1 MRHPEAFHGAGV
13 RRGFFE
19 GWYVKLVT
27 ADRAQRWAVIP
38 GVFRG
43 LAGDDGERDEA
54 FVQVLDGLTGRSWY
68 HRFPV
73 EEFRASD
80 RGFDVEVGGNR
91 FTPMGVTLDLPQLRG
106 RVDYTTPLTPWPVT
120 LREPGIMG
128 WYGMVPF
135 MECFHGI
142 VSFGHGLVRLA
153 RGRRRRHL
161 VRRRARLHREGLG
174 QGVPRRLRLDGEQ
187 PHRCSPS
194 RRGEADASLIASV
207 AIIPW
212 LTGSFRG
219 SIIGFRHSGRLHKWT
234 TYNRSRETRLAIDD
248 THVRWS
254 VTGPDGVLDLDAERV
269 RGGLLHAPLRT
280 AMHQRVEETL
290 DARISFRH
298 RDTEGRILLEG
309 VAECAGLE
317 VFGDTERL
325 LDAEVL
331 TPAAPRRRRRSRAG
345 SPRDHEIRVI
355 PCGLGDPARERQG
368 WMQAGATPGRRIA
381 AARGAGAPR

>member
-1 MRHPEAFHGAGV
+1 MRHPEAFHGTGV

-19 GWYVKLVT
+19 GWYIKLVT

-68 HRFPV
+68 HRMPL
-73 EEFRASD
+73 EQFRASD
-80 RGFDVEVGGNR
+80 RGFDVEVGTNR
-91 FTPMGVTLDLPQLRG
+91 FTSEGAILDLPQLRG
-106 RVDYTTPLTPWPVT
+106 SVDFTTALTPWPVT

-142 VSFGHGLVRLA
+142 VSFGHGLAGSLDIEGHGTSFDGG
-153 RGRRRRHL
+153 RGYIEKDWGKAFPAGYVWMASNHID
-161 VRRRARLHREGLG
+161 ASTEG
-174 QGVPRRLRLDGEQ
+174 VESAGEEQ
-187 PHRCSPS
+187 
-194 RRGEADASLIASV
+194 ADASLIASV

-290 DARISFRH
+290 DARVSFRH
-298 RDTEGRILLEG
+298 RDAEGRMLIEG

-325 LDAEVL
+325 LAL
-331 TPAAPRRRRRSRAG
+331 
-345 SPRDHEIRVI
+345 
-355 PCGLGDPARERQG
+355 
-368 WMQAGATPGRRIA
+368 
-381 AARGAGAPR
+381 